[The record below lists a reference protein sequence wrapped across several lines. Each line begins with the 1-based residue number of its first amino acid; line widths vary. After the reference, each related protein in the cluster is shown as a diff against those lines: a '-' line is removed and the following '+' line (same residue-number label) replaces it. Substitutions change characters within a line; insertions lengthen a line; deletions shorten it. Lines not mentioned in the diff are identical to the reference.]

1 MNIVVEGPDNSG
13 KSTLVD
19 RLHQRIGFRVIA
31 SKGRASPETWGHR
44 FMEFDGEKCVIFD
57 RHVCISEPIYS
68 EVCRRTPVPRELT
81 RRFYA
86 SKPLIIYCQNTRG
99 LNGHVGKNNHKD
111 TPEHLAI
118 LGQTHHIVCGEY
130 DRWAIKHA
138 HIIYRMGE
146 DDPMRVVEM
155 VEAAL

>member
-19 RLHQRIGFRVIA
+19 LLHQRIGFRVIQ
-31 SKGRASPETWGHR
+31 GRGPCTPQTWGHR
-44 FMEFDGEKCVIFD
+44 FTEFDDDRCVIFD
-57 RHVCISEPIYS
+57 RHACVSEPIYA
-68 EVCRRTPVPRELT
+68 EVCRGVHVPPMLT
-81 RRFYA
+81 NRFYA
-86 SKPLIIYCQNTRG
+86 SKPFFIYCQNVRG
-99 LNGHVGKNNHKD
+99 LKGHVENHKD

-138 HIIYRMGE
+138 HIIYRMG
-146 DDPMRVVEM
+146 DDPMRVVGM